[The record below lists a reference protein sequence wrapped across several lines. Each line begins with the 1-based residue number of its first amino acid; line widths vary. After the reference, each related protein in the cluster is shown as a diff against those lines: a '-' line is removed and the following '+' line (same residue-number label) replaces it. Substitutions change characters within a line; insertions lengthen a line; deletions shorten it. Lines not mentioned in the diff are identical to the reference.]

1 MGGIMKVKYINEK
14 GWGTG
19 TDHGGTPGFKISDLL
34 CFKITFCVGSVYKI
48 TFKP

>member
-1 MGGIMKVKYINEK
+1 MKVKYINEK